1 VVGRPRLP
9 ALVADSA
16 LRSVPGD
23 GRRQASRSWR
33 APATGREQVLHLI
46 GRHPFLAV
54 DQLAN
59 LLGTTTAR
67 IRRVEQELVESG
79 WLRRIELDEL
89 PADTIGLGSDE
100 RRALGLVEITIVGR
114 RRLASWLG
122 LGPTVATR
130 YHGLIGNARG
140 QAGRRRRLLQT
151 LAHTLG
157 ANAVFV
163 AFAMAA
169 DTARRQGGTDLLAD
183 WRGAAACERRH
194 CKPDGYGSF
203 VRNGV
208 AYGFLLE
215 YDRGTESARKYAAKF
230 RAYYRYR
237 DSGNAATDY
246 EGFPTLLFVTTD
258 ATAEHRILDQAYR
271 AWFVRGT
278 EALPVLVTTTRR
290 ISQHREGILGPIWR
304 SPAAAPA
311 GNAEQVY
318 WLPGGPAA
326 GLRKV
331 GGQLVPS
338 PRLVWPTPR
347 AVEVALRRPG
357 LRVGG

>member
-1 VVGRPRLP
+1 
-9 ALVADSA
+9 
-16 LRSVPGD
+16 
-23 GRRQASRSWR
+23 
-33 APATGREQVLHLI
+33 
-46 GRHPFLAV
+46 
-54 DQLAN
+54 
-59 LLGTTTAR
+59 
-67 IRRVEQELVESG
+67 
-79 WLRRIELDEL
+79 
-89 PADTIGLGSDE
+89 
-100 RRALGLVEITIVGR
+100 
-114 RRLASWLG
+114 
-122 LGPTVATR
+122 
-130 YHGLIGNARG
+130 
-140 QAGRRRRLLQT
+140 
-151 LAHTLG
+151 
-157 ANAVFV
+157 
-163 AFAMAA
+163 MAA
-169 DTARRQGGTDLLAD
+169 ATARRQGGTDVLAD
-183 WRGAAACERRH
+183 WRGAAACERRQ

-203 VRNGV
+203 VRSGV

-237 DSGNAATDY
+237 DSGHAATDY

-258 ATAEHRILDQAYR
+258 ATAEDRIVDQAYR

-304 SPAAAPA
+304 SPAAAHT
-311 GNAEQVY
+311 GNAEHVY

-326 GLRKV
+326 GLHRR

-338 PRLVWPTPR
+338 PRLLWPTPR